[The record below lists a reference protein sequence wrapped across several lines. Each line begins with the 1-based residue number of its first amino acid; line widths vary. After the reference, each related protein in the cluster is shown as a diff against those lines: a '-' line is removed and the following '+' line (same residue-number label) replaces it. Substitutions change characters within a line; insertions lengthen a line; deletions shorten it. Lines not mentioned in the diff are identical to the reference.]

1 MTKTYTDYVNRI
13 ALSVPDQFIDVKT
26 GNLLEVSNKIHEQ
39 LDYHAS
45 NSTLADLLL
54 SALYE
59 YLNPRSMA
67 LKKGANQ
74 EILQELSA
82 IKKMI
87 ESGYTPPPIKSF
99 PIKNRRSLN
108 NGTID
113 IKEVD
118 DILDAFGG

>member
-13 ALSVPDQFIDVKT
+13 ALSIPNQFIDVKT
-26 GNLLEVSNKIHEQ
+26 GSSMEVSSKIHEQ

-67 LKKGANQ
+67 SKKGANH

-87 ESGYTPPPIKSF
+87 ESGYTPAPIKSV
-99 PIKNRRSLN
+99 PHINRKSLN
-108 NGTID
+108 KGTID
-113 IKEVD
+113 MKEVD

>member
-13 ALSVPDQFIDVKT
+13 ALSIPDQFIDVKT
-26 GNLLEVSNKIHEQ
+26 GNPLEVSGKIHEQ
-39 LDYHAS
+39 LDYHAN

-59 YLNPRSMA
+59 YFNPRSTT

-82 IKKMI
+82 IKRMI
-87 ESGYTPPPIKSF
+87 ISSYSPASLKSVPNIDQESS
-99 PIKNRRSLN
+99 N
-108 NGTID
+108 NGTINM
-113 IKEVD
+113 KEVD